1 MKKQVLSKRQH
12 ANKEMDV
19 NEPSDKKRG
28 RQLMLGEEVDKQ
40 VHLFVLDVCSH
51 CVISNSSIIIAV
63 AQGIITN

>member
-1 MKKQVLSKRQH
+1 
-12 ANKEMDV
+12 MDV

-40 VHLFVLDVCSH
+40 VHSFVLDVRSH
-51 CVISNSSIIIAV
+51 CVISDSSITIAV